1 MRLTRF
7 PKRGKLCLFKGNKWR
22 KVVMKVSTDDETQE
36 VSASGQVPSSQ
47 NHQADK
53 HEAYGFYGAFNHSI
67 DVKGRLIVPQP
78 FRDRLGEKIIVGVN
92 MAQSSIAIYPVDV
105 WQRKVDMLTQ
115 LAQLDV
121 SAEVFLE
128 RFSMLSFDSVSFDM
142 QGRILLPAAL
152 REMYMKDASGV
163 QVSGAREYVR
173 VISSQQASE
182 EQSKFAREHADVL
195 ADISRIQARTR
206 T

>member
-1 MRLTRF
+1 MSMDDKTQD
-7 PKRGKLCLFKGNKWR
+7 
-22 KVVMKVSTDDETQE
+22 VS
-36 VSASGQVPSSQ
+36 SSGQIPSSQ
-47 NHQADK
+47 SHQADK
-53 HEAYGFYGAFNHSI
+53 YESYGFYGAYNHSI
-67 DVKGRLIVPQP
+67 DAKGRLIVPQP
-78 FRDRLGEKIIVGVN
+78 FRDRLGEKIIIGVN
-92 MAQSSIAIYPVDV
+92 MAQSSIAIYPIDV

-115 LAQLDV
+115 LAQRDV

-128 RFSMLSFDSVSFDM
+128 RFSMLSFDSVSFDT
-142 QGRILLPAAL
+142 QGRVLLPAAL

-173 VISSQQASE
+173 VISSQQASDE
-182 EQSKFAREHADVL
+182 HSRFASEHADVL